1 MMRFLKNG
9 EWAFQARPWVVAALA
24 LAAWG
29 LLSASPAAAAS
40 FDPAMAQAPT
50 LEPNPHNVDYAV
62 PTAGSVY
69 FVSTTGNDAADGRS
83 AATPFRTLGR
93 ALTVARA
100 GPRPATLV
108 MRGGSYE
115 EGAVAAGPTGAYTL
129 DFPVT
134 IQPYRSEKV
143 WMKGSVRL
151 TDWSPDGNNRWRHT
165 GWTVRFCQRPTDAV
179 SDRFCKHPSLNNP
192 THPMAGAQ
200 DMVFRNGQPLRQVAT
215 LAAVGPGRFF
225 VDTALGHLYIGDSPA
240 GATLEASNRDLALH
254 VSGWG
259 PGTGGSGT
267 VIQGLGFKHYATEQ
281 RTAQPSTERPPKGG
295 AVLLTNVSGTR
306 VENNTLTRSASTA
319 LTAVKATGAV
329 IRGNVLAEN
338 GYVGAN
344 ITGTA
349 GGLTFDGN
357 RVFRNNT
364 ERLHDTLTGG
374 ASESAA
380 GVKITSTSPLT
391 VRDNIFDH
399 NDGSG
404 FWCDLD
410 CADVVITRNV
420 SRNNTG
426 NGITYEVSQRAI
438 IASNVLTGNSEA
450 GLSIAG
456 ADGVQIY
463 NNTLY
468 GNADTR
474 PGALYGAE
482 LVVFDLQRPGCP
494 LAGCVERWRTR
505 NVVIRNNLT
514 GGAGSR
520 RLFNAST
527 GVADLAARV
536 PADTFITAMDHNG
549 YHRLTAASGPP
560 MPATFAGWL
569 HPRTAAQGGPFH
581 VDHASLFSLQSFT
594 AADDD
599 SLAFDQ
605 AADPFFVDAAAGDF
619 SLQAGSPARAS
630 GAPLPAA
637 VAAAIGAPAAPAP
650 VDRGALAWPT
660 LQLRVPAYGSTVRG
674 PSAVLATNVPAP
686 AEVTRVE
693 YHVNRVGSVTTT
705 HVGSTDNRGFGYA
718 VIWNTTAVA
727 DGPYEIRAHVVRE
740 AGAVRTVVRSPPVVV
755 TVHNR

>member
-1 MMRFLKNG
+1 MMRLLKTR
-9 EWAFQARPWVVAALA
+9 EWPRLARPAAVAALA

-29 LLSASPAAAAS
+29 LLSASPAAAAA

-50 LEPNPHNVDYAV
+50 IEPNPKNVDYPV
-62 PTAGSVY
+62 PTMGSVY
-69 FVSTTGNDAADGRS
+69 FVSTTGNDTADGRS
-83 AATPFRTLGR
+83 AAAPFRTLGR

-100 GPRPATLV
+100 GPRPATVVL
-108 MRGGSYE
+108 RGGTYE
-115 EGAVAAGPTGAYTL
+115 EGAVAAGPTGAYTI

-165 GWTVRFCQRPTDAV
+165 GWTTRFCQRPTDDR
-179 SDRFCKHPSLNNP
+179 SDQFCKHPSLNNP

-225 VDTALGHLYIGDSPA
+225 VDTALGHLYIGDSPD
-240 GATLEASNRDLALH
+240 GASIDASNRDLALH

-267 VIQGLGFKHYATEQ
+267 VIQGLGFKHYASEQ
-281 RTAQPSTERPPKGG
+281 QTPKQPMERPPKGG
-295 AVLLTNVSGTR
+295 AVLLINVSGTR
-306 VENNTLTRSASTA
+306 VENNTLTQSASAA

-364 ERLHDTLTGG
+364 EGLHDTLTGG
-374 ASESAA
+374 ASEGAA
-380 GVKITSTSPLT
+380 GVKITSTSPLN

-410 CADVVITRNV
+410 CADATITRNV

-426 NGITYEVSQRAI
+426 NGIFYEVSQRAI

-482 LVVFDLQRPGCP
+482 LVVFDLQRPDCP
-494 LAGCVERWRTR
+494 GTGCVERWRTR

-520 RLFNAST
+520 RLFNSST
-527 GVADLAARV
+527 GVADLAAQV
-536 PADTFITAMDHNG
+536 PADTFITAMDYNG
-549 YHRLTAASGPP
+549 YHRPTAAGDPP
-560 MPATFAGWL
+560 TPATFAGWL
-569 HPRTAAQGGPFH
+569 HPRPAAEGGPFH
-581 VDHASLFSLQSFT
+581 VDHTSLFSLQAFT
-594 AADDD
+594 AAEDHGM
-599 SLAFDQ
+599 AFDQ
-605 AADPFFVDAAAGDF
+605 AADPFFVDATAGDF
-619 SLQAGSPARAS
+619 SLLAGSPARAS

-637 VAAAIGAPAAPAP
+637 VAAAIGVPAAPAP

-674 PSAVLATNVPAP
+674 PSAALATNVPDP
-686 AEVTRVE
+686 AGVTRVE

-705 HVGSTDNRGFGYA
+705 NVGSTSNRGFGYA

-727 DGPYEIRAHVVRE
+727 DGEYELRAHAVRVVGT
-740 AGAVRTVVRSPPVVV
+740 ARTVVKSPPIVV
-755 TVHNR
+755 TVRNG